1 MLGYIIG
8 SRTPLRMFRRW
19 LLGSMI
25 RNMII
30 LSGIAKE
37 PNWMMSLPNQPR
49 LVFLVVYPLV
59 KYTKLCSLR
68 LEFACRLLVER
79 CFSEG
84 SLPHIV
90 QSTTRRINFPQDS
103 YEIQQQILRYFV
115 AANQPGLL
123 HPPAF
128 DCMDSGCHQLARVLL
143 PPVQLNSLIL

>member
-68 LEFACRLLVER
+68 LEFACRLGTGRTVDSVFFGR
-79 CFSEG
+79 FF
-84 SLPHIV
+84 
-90 QSTTRRINFPQDS
+90 TTHRTEYKEN
-103 YEIQQQILRYFV
+103 
-115 AANQPGLL
+115 
-123 HPPAF
+123 
-128 DCMDSGCHQLARVLL
+128 
-143 PPVQLNSLIL
+143 